1 MKESTISRLGEKT
14 LMRWLSKYILTVL
27 FFFSTVYAQREQAY
41 ISFEKDTLKLFAYE
55 GEKTMILSNR
65 ADHDSLVMSKWV
77 SAMDGAYNYYA
88 ESTGREP
95 TFYTNLTYLNGRSTI
110 ARVDKTCGAACG
122 YIGWTG
128 IEIMN
133 SFFDRIYD
141 DLAKKGEFGQE
152 PFYEFGRNFWFYSDA
167 LEYTENDPI
176 VTGYAVFM
184 RFMAMDHLKLKGANF
199 WSWTFDEF
207 RDQVKGLLNIYLADP
222 TYTWQ
227 NTLGKGQGLR
237 NTQLG
242 ATDLFASFCFH
253 LFDNHGGH
261 EWVKKVW
268 KEAELLPKKQ
278 NTQDAVDNFI
288 IASSRAANQNLIPL
302 FTSWRWPIGPR
313 VESVLKGLPMSVDAS
328 IQHQHIYPN
337 PNVSQGLLHIPFE
350 YSKIALIDML
360 GNQHALIPQE
370 HGQYAL
376 PSLRPGTYLLH
387 SFGKTWNLLIQE

>member
-1 MKESTISRLGEKT
+1 MSI
-14 LMRWLSKYILTVL
+14 V
-27 FFFSTVYAQREQAY
+27 FFTYCIAIGQNSQRY
-41 ISFEKDTLKLFAYE
+41 ISFEGDTLNLFSYQ

-65 ADHDSLVMSKWV
+65 ADHDSLVMSKFV

-88 ESTGREP
+88 ECTGREP

-207 RDQVKGLLNIYLADP
+207 RSEVKNLLNTYLADP

-227 NTLGKGQGLR
+227 NTLGKGAGLR

-242 ATDLFASFCFH
+242 ATDLFASFCFY

-261 EWVKKVW
+261 EWVKNIW
-268 KEAELLPKKQ
+268 IESESLPKKQ

-288 IASSRAANQNLIPL
+288 IAASRAAGKNLIPL
-302 FTSWRWPIGPR
+302 FRTWRWPIGSR
-313 VESVLKGLPMSVDAS
+313 AEDALKGLPMSVDAF
-328 IQHQHIYPN
+328 IQNQHIYPN

-350 YSKIALIDML
+350 HSTMTLIDMY
-360 GNQHALIPQE
+360 GNQQTLSPQE
-370 HGQYAL
+370 YGQYAL
-376 PSLRPGTYLLH
+376 PSLRPGMYLLH
-387 SFGKTWNLLIQE
+387 NKSNTWKLLIQD